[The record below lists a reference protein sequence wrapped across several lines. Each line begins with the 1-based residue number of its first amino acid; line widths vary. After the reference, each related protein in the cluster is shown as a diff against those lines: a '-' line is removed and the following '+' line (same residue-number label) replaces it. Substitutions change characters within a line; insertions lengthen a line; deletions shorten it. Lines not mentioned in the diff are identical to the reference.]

1 MENCCCESPSIKLNN
16 THCMKLPVNAF
27 LLHDKDG
34 YGIIVMNKNTA
45 IACFEINFCPICGRK
60 LNV

>member
-1 MENCCCESPSIKLNN
+1 
-16 THCMKLPVNAF
+16 MKLPVNAF